1 MAPYN
6 SNKSNAS
13 LINKVIELENRI
25 KMLER
30 FMNLDDETISRAM
43 KEKEEFTILKNE
55 VINWINTSIKDMYF

>member
-13 LINKVIELENRI
+13 LINKVTELENRI

-30 FMNLDDETISRAM
+30 FMSLDDETISRAM

-55 VINWINTSIKDMYF
+55 VIN

>member
-13 LINKVIELENRI
+13 LINKVTELENRI

-30 FMNLDDETISRAM
+30 FMSLDDETIGRAM

-55 VINWINTSIKDMYF
+55 VIN

>member
-13 LINKVIELENRI
+13 LINKVTELENRI

-55 VINWINTSIKDMYF
+55 VIN

>member
-55 VINWINTSIKDMYF
+55 VIN